1 MPRNDHRARVVAVD
15 MTFKSALPGEFAEEK
30 TEWVRNQ
37 LATIDETGTTASV
50 AVMDRPVVV
59 YTIRGRKSGLLRRV
73 PLMRVEHDGSYGVVA
88 SKGGAPEQP
97 AWYYNLQANPEVEV
111 QDGATRLIGIA
122 RELSGPEREQW
133 WERAVAAYPEYA
145 NYQTKTDRQI
155 PVFVVEP
162 VRTV

>member
-1 MPRNDHRARVVAVD
+1 
-15 MTFKSALPGEFAEEK
+15 MTFKSALPGEIAEEK
-30 TEWVRNQ
+30 TEWVRGQ
-37 LATIDETGTTASV
+37 LETIDKTGTTESV
-50 AVMDRPVVV
+50 QVMDRPIVV

-88 SKGGAPEQP
+88 SKGGAPEHP
-97 AWYYNLQANPEVEV
+97 AWYHNLQANPEVEV
-111 QDGATRLIGIA
+111 QDGTTQLIGIA

-133 WERAVAAYPEYA
+133 WDRAVAAYPEYA

-162 VRTV
+162 VRTVG